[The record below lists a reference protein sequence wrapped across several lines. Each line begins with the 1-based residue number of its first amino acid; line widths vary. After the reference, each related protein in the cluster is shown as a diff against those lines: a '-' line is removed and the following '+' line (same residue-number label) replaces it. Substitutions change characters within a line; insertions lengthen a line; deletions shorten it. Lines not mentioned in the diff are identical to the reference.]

1 MLRKI
6 ALGLAIVIMTG
17 CGVNKSIGLPD
28 SNVPSTKMN
37 LQRYDLN
44 YIVLVPP
51 HISRDKFK
59 IWASNNGFK
68 LIYFTSLG
76 SGCPGSLA
84 RIIGNNPPNPND
96 FEDEGMQ
103 VNPELVYV
111 VDRNKLENPPRI
123 HNKVPIPKI
132 RFPQFYN
139 SSMNAAKVINHPY
152 DKNISGK
159 EATIAVL
166 DTGIS
171 KQEGDEFGHR
181 LLPGR
186 QFTERSQRNTRLS
199 YLTIDD
205 FVMKRVQGHGTQ
217 VANLAAGQAFGI
229 AKGASI
235 LPVKVCDE
243 KGKCRTGDVIEGV
256 CWAMTQKKE
265 EKIKGKLIINLSLG
279 GSENTSNQSILKDI
293 IFYGVKKNNTLFVQS
308 VGNQWDDYLASGLPR
323 SYEPVQYPA
332 AFNISGLVAVGAVE
346 RFKESGKYKTSKY
359 SNRGKYVDVL
369 APGTNV
375 KSIDA
380 NGRTTLNTG
389 TSFAAPVTAGAAA
402 LIWQKYPRASAI
414 EMEHLLKRH
423 TDSSRMIPPPQ
434 REEKDPYQLMKL
446 LDLTNLN
453 N

>member
-28 SNVPSTKMN
+28 SSVPSTTMN
-37 LQRYDLN
+37 LQRYDLS

-51 HISRDKFK
+51 QISEDKFK
-59 IWASNNGFK
+59 VWAVNNGFK

-76 SGCPGSLA
+76 SGCSGSLA
-84 RIIGNNPPNPND
+84 RIIGDNPPNPND
-96 FEDEGMQ
+96 FEDKGMQ

-111 VDRNKLENPPRI
+111 VDEGSLENPPRI
-123 HNKVPIPKI
+123 HHKIPIPTI
-132 RFPQFYN
+132 RFPQLP
-139 SSMNAAKVINHPY
+139 MNAAKVVHHSQ
-152 DKNISGK
+152 DKNINGK
-159 EATIAVL
+159 GTTIAVL

-235 LPVKVCDE
+235 LPVKVCDK

-265 EKIKGKLIINLSLG
+265 QKIKGKLIINLSLG

-293 IFYGVKKNNTLFVQS
+293 IFYGVKKNNTLFIQS
-308 VGNQWDDYLASGLPR
+308 AGNQWDDYLASGLPR

-332 AFNISGLVAVGAVE
+332 AFNIPGLVAVGAVE

-402 LIWQKYPRASAI
+402 LIWQKYPRASVI

-423 TDSSRMIPPPQ
+423 TNSSRMISPPKKA
-434 REEKDPYQLMKL
+434 EKDRYQLMKL
-446 LDLTNLN
+446 LDLTDLN